1 MGIDNFSGVAPSVD
15 RGKYN
20 VENLKVSRDHHK
32 NQKTRPK
39 GKYIFYLHS
48 VSEHKKR
55 YIKTILKFWKI

>member
-39 GKYIFYLHS
+39 GKYIFYLFDQN
-48 VSEHKKR
+48 
-55 YIKTILKFWKI
+55 IKNGT